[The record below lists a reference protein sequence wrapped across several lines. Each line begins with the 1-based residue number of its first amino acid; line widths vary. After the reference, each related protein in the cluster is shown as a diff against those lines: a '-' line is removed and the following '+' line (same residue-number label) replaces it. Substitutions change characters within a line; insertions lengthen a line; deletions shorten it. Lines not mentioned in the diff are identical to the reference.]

1 MNLLMCLIIS
11 LILLAVICLT
21 IFLIVKYDKIDNDID
36 VIKVNDLVYYFKSK
50 PSITCTI
57 AEIKNS
63 NPPRLILNV
72 VYSDGSTSKLTTTLT
87 EFNNLWFKKQS

>member
-11 LILLAVICLT
+11 VILLAVICLT
-21 IFLIVKYDKIDNDID
+21 IFLIVKYDKIDND
-36 VIKVNDLVYYFKSK
+36 VIKGNDLVYYFKSK

-87 EFNNLWFKKQS
+87 EFNNLWFKK

>member
-21 IFLIVKYDKIDNDID
+21 IFLIVKYDKIDND
-36 VIKVNDLVYYFKSK
+36 VIKGNDLVYYFKSK

>member
-21 IFLIVKYDKIDNDID
+21 IFLIVKYDNIDND
-36 VIKVNDLVYYFKSK
+36 VIKGNDLVYYFKSK

-87 EFNNLWFKKQS
+87 EFNNLWFKK

>member
-11 LILLAVICLT
+11 FILLAVIYLT
-21 IFLIVKYDKIDNDID
+21 IFLIVKYDKIDND
-36 VIKVNDLVYYFKSK
+36 VIKGKDLVYYFKSK
-50 PSITCTI
+50 PLITCTI

-87 EFNNLWFKKQS
+87 EFNNLWFKK

>member
-36 VIKVNDLVYYFKSK
+36 VIRYELREPSLHEIFVEKVG
-50 PSITCTI
+50 
-57 AEIKNS
+57 
-63 NPPRLILNV
+63 NV
-72 VYSDGSTSKLTTTLT
+72 H
-87 EFNNLWFKKQS
+87 EEE

>member
-21 IFLIVKYDKIDNDID
+21 IFLIVKYDKIDND
-36 VIKVNDLVYYFKSK
+36 VIKGNDLVYYFKSK

-87 EFNNLWFKKQS
+87 EFNNLWFKK

>member
-11 LILLAVICLT
+11 LILLAVICLI

-72 VYSDGSTSKLTTTLT
+72 NYPDGNKSKLTTTLN
-87 EFNNLWFKKQS
+87 EFKSLWSIK